1 MIDVNPSDR
10 HSAARVLALIIGANG
25 SVKDCEL
32 KTLESLNAFERLD
45 VGRRQFLRLAK
56 ESLDDVGQS
65 LSARGHLQPVDVLCF
80 NELLDQV
87 RDRRQRLLVCRL
99 AAAVV
104 TADGRVCPA
113 ERSAYEHMLAHWRVS
128 ASQVSQAILD
138 DAAHR

>member
-1 MIDVNPSDR
+1 MIDVNPSDK
-10 HSAARVLALIIGANG
+10 HGAARVLALIIGANG

-65 LSARGHLQPVDVLCF
+65 LSTRGHLQPVDALCF
-80 NELLDQV
+80 NDLLDQV

-113 ERSAYEHMLAHWRVS
+113 ERSAYEHMLARWRVS

>member
-1 MIDVNPSDR
+1 MIDVNPSDK

-32 KTLESLNAFERLD
+32 KTLESLNAFERLG

-80 NELLDQV
+80 NDLLDQV

-104 TADGRVCPA
+104 TADGRVCSA
-113 ERSAYEHMLAHWRVS
+113 ERSAYEHMLARWRVC

-138 DAAHR
+138 DTAHR

>member
-1 MIDVNPSDR
+1 MIDVTPSDR

-32 KTLESLNAFERLD
+32 KTHETLNAFERLD
-45 VGRRQFLRLAK
+45 LGRRQFLRLAK

-113 ERSAYEHMLAHWRVS
+113 ERSAYEHMLARWHVS
-128 ASQVSQAILD
+128 TSQVSQAVLD